1 MKTWRNRIP
10 IAAGLTIL
18 FGLLLSGCNLP
29 STTPATPTFVFPT
42 LTTAPT
48 PVPTTV
54 YTQLPAALPPTS
66 TPNVPTPTTKSAA
79 VRIEFSPGATAG
91 IEQGTLQPGEFQD
104 FVLEAGQ
111 SQPMIVM
118 ADSPA
123 HDVTL
128 GIVGRS
134 SGSTLLEASKKWSSW
149 EGILPAT
156 QDYMLTVY
164 AGTKTEDFTLTVT
177 IPSRITFSQ
186 GATSTTVSG
195 STPSGLVVSYVLY
208 ALANQTLSVSLNVP
222 ADSAALTIYG
232 FEDGQPLLRSALNAT
247 TWSSELPV
255 TEDYIVQVVPKT
267 GQVVNYTMTIAVK

>member
-1 MKTWRNRIP
+1 
-10 IAAGLTIL
+10 LTIL

-66 TPNVPTPTTKSAA
+66 TPNVPTPTTKPAA
-79 VRIEFSPGATAG
+79 VRIEFAPGATAG
-91 IEQGTLQPGEFQD
+91 IEQGTLQPGELQD

-134 SGSTLLEASKKWSSW
+134 SGVTLLEASKKWSSW
-149 EGILPAT
+149 EGILPVT
-156 QDYMLTVY
+156 QDYLLTVY
-164 AGTKTEDFTLTVT
+164 AGTKTEDFTLTVI
-177 IPSRITFSQ
+177 IPGRIIFSQ

-195 STPSGLVVSYVLY
+195 STPGGLVVSYVLY

-232 FEDGQPLLRSALNAT
+232 FEDGQPLLRSALNTT
-247 TWSSELPV
+247 TWSSELPA
-255 TEDYIVQVVPKT
+255 TEDYILQVVPKT